1 MTKALHKAFEV
12 ASKLPDSEQDELAA
26 AIIEELHAEAAWE
39 KTLSASLPELEQ
51 LAKEARQ
58 EYLAGRTQPLDP
70 EKL

>member
-12 ASKLPDSEQDELAA
+12 ASKLPAREQDELAA

-39 KTLSASLPELEQ
+39 KALSASLPELEQ
-51 LAKEARQ
+51 LAEEALR
-58 EYLAGRTQPLDP
+58 EYRSGRTKPLDP